1 MDTLDINEC
10 AEFLKIERSH
20 ALKLA
25 GEGILP
31 GAKIGRAWVFLKDD
45 LVEYLRAQVR
55 LQMRQRAQ
63 EQEVQE
69 GLDKSLRVAVAAGTT
84 RSPLAQARAEKKRRN
99 RVDLDKYADVIGSPE
114 LLRQLTPAQV

>member
-1 MDTLDINEC
+1 MV
-10 AEFLKIERSH
+10 FLVFFVCVVFFLIERSH

-31 GAKIGRAWVFLKDD
+31 GAKIGRVWVFLKDD

>member
-84 RSPLAQARAEKKRRN
+84 RSPLAQARAEKGRRG
-99 RVDLDKYADVIGSPE
+99 RGERDGGA
-114 LLRQLTPAQV
+114 